1 MKEILIQKINLEQ
14 YLLMEM
20 IFTPILKTYML
31 RRGELKYIDSV
42 TELGVFSL
50 VIANSQTGKIH
61 LNVVDGLLPRTKQA
75 DCDEGGVSA
84 GFAVIDHILLVDSEI
99 SDLKPSIGEVL
110 IWVSHY
116 YLYFILLM

>member
-50 VIANSQTGKIH
+50 VIANS
-61 LNVVDGLLPRTKQA
+61 
-75 DCDEGGVSA
+75 
-84 GFAVIDHILLVDSEI
+84 
-99 SDLKPSIGEVL
+99 
-110 IWVSHY
+110 
-116 YLYFILLM
+116 

>member
-1 MKEILIQKINLEQ
+1 
-14 YLLMEM
+14 M

-84 GFAVIDHILLVDSEI
+84 GFAVIDHILLVDS
-99 SDLKPSIGEVL
+99 SI
-110 IWVSHY
+110 
-116 YLYFILLM
+116 